1 MEGGKVVRRIK
12 LKRVEGGKV
21 CMYFHLCGKIFKYSE
36 YVVSARTRCE
46 ESREG
51 KR

>member
-1 MEGGKVVRRIK
+1 MNRGGGDNVVRGRN
-12 LKRVEGGKV
+12 LKKGRGDKV

-46 ESREG
+46 E
-51 KR
+51 